1 VVLELN
7 ILENHETK
15 VGMVDLEIAG
25 SIAGAQSST

>member
-1 VVLELN
+1 MLEPN

-15 VGMVDLEIAG
+15 VDMVDLETAD